1 MARIEQV
8 KVHRGPFHV
17 AGSPVALEAYALL
30 IDRKTGRYYAQVK
43 FVNVCESK
51 IASVIVAVTASTLGN
66 PVEVTHIYPA
76 INLSPGAAHGSQEA
90 VPLGDTQ
97 ATDIK
102 VSVRRVELKD
112 GAKWEAT
119 ADAEWIPLPAR
130 KPLEDLE
137 APSNCLGMY
146 RSVFGSA
153 KYIPWTMGEIWQ
165 CSCGALNPVGHS
177 TCSGCGYLQADIM
190 TAIDADSLID
200 AERRWKTI
208 GIKQVILALTELAE
222 KRAEEEELTRKKEE
236 AARIEAERRAEHE
249 KKRAE
254 EKAARDAKNLA
265 EARKLIAKG
274 GEEQLNRAIQILKLV
289 PKRASEKS
297 LVEAKTKLV
306 ALAALSSNDPS
317 AMKSAAEMLPND
329 DNSKELRNELINKAT
344 EIVSKQKRLSRLAI
358 IAGLCTVV
366 VIGGSVLATNV
377 IGAATKR
384 HQAEQLTSE
393 GNYREAM
400 AIYAEL
406 DDGEKYEQTQGM
418 QCETE
423 YQYVKEHLINSD
435 ETTYQY
441 LCELKDL
448 GYKDAADIY
457 SSLYQWHFELVAT
470 TKEAYEAKGLVNL
483 TEYREPAPLSES
495 ACAVLK
501 CWGGYPGEEKEAFV
515 HFAYEVAP
523 FTTSTRHLV
532 TGYKTLEGGLAADS
546 DDAVHLF
553 QLNLDTEYDVVPEV
567 NKPVVSSFEITQ
579 VPRDMTS
586 ITAEAYVDGFGR
598 FDSSKYTNSG
608 SAFASVLLSDGTVAP
623 VATSGTITTTIQ

>member
-30 IDRKTGRYYAQVK
+30 VDRKTGRYYAQVK
-43 FVNVCESK
+43 FVNVCESTVG
-51 IASVIVAVTASTLGN
+51 SVIVAVTASTLDS

-76 INLSPGAAHGSQEA
+76 INLCPGAAHGSQEA

-119 ADAEWIPLPAR
+119 DVAEWSPLPAR

-137 APSNCLGMY
+137 APSSCLGMY
-146 RSVFGSA
+146 RSVFSSA
-153 KYIPWTMGEIWQ
+153 KYVPWAIDEIWQ
-165 CSCGALNPVGHS
+165 CSCGMLNPVGHS
-177 TCSGCGYLQADIM
+177 VCSGCGYLQTDIM
-190 TAIDADSLID
+190 TAIDADSLIA

-208 GIKQVILALTELAE
+208 RIKQVILALAELAE
-222 KRAEEEELTRKKEE
+222 KRAAEEELTRKKEE

-249 KKRAE
+249 KKLAK

-265 EARKLIAKG
+265 KARELIAEG

-297 LVEAKTKLV
+297 LVEAKTKLE
-306 ALAALSSNDPS
+306 ALATLSGNDPS
-317 AMKSAAEMLPND
+317 AMKSAAEMLPDD
-329 DNSKELRNELINKAT
+329 DNSKELRNELISKAA
-344 EIVSKQKRLSRLAI
+344 EIVSKRKRLSRLAI

-366 VIGGSVLATNV
+366 VIGGSVLAANV

-406 DDGEKYEQTQGM
+406 DDGEKYEQTQSM

-423 YQYVKEHLINSD
+423 YQYIQKHLINSD

-448 GYKDAADIY
+448 GYRDAADIY

-483 TEYREPAPLSES
+483 TEYREPVPLSES

-515 HFAYEVAP
+515 HFACEIAP
-523 FTTSTRHLV
+523 FTTSTRHFV

-553 QLNLDTEYDVVPEV
+553 QLNLDTEYDAVPVV
-567 NKPVVSSFEITQ
+567 NKPEVRFSEITQ

-586 ITAEAYVDGFGR
+586 ITAEVYVDGFGR
-598 FDSSKYTNSG
+598 FDSSEYTNSG
-608 SAFASVLLSDGTVAP
+608 SAFASVLLNEGTIAP